1 MTVKTIVQYP
11 NPIFKQVAAKLVVV
25 DDAARALVQDLLDTL
40 AYEQAVGLAAPM
52 IGVSQRIAVVDLNE
66 DGVSNPMVFI
76 NPEITA
82 RSEQTQTHEEAS
94 LSLRGISAQITR
106 PQAITVVYLDA
117 QGALQEMKA
126 EGFLATVI
134 QHEMDYLEGK
144 TYLDYL
150 SPLKRDMQI
159 KKMEKFNKMHP
170 PHVHG
175 AHCHH

>member
-1 MTVKTIVQYP
+1 MAVRSITQFP
-11 NPIFKQVAAKLVVV
+11 NPIFKQKADAIKVV
-25 DDAARALVQDLLDTL
+25 DDAARQLVQDLLDTL

-52 IGVSQRIAVVDLNE
+52 IGISKRVIVADLNE
-66 DGVSNPMVFI
+66 NGLSKPLVFI

-82 RSEQTQTHEEAS
+82 TTAETQTHEEAS
-94 LSLRGISAQITR
+94 LSLRGISTEITR
-106 PQAITVVYLDA
+106 PMGITLTYLSLES
-117 QGALQEMKA
+117 GLQEFKA

-150 SPLKRDMQI
+150 SPLKRDMMV
-159 KKMEKFNKMHP
+159 KKMTKYNKMHP

-175 AHCHH
+175 EHCHH